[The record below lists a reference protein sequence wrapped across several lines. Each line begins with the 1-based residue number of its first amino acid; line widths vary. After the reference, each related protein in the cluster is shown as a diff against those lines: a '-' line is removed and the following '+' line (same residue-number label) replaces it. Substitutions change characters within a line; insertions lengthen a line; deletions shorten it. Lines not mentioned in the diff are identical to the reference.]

1 MTNILAING
10 GQKSITEPLKPELLR
25 WPIVTDE
32 DRNAIL
38 EVLDNR
44 KMSGTDIT
52 KKFEKEYAEWL
63 GVKYALG
70 YCNGTSAIHAAM
82 WACGVGAGDEV
93 ICPSMTYWAS
103 CTAALSLGA
112 AVNFA
117 DIDRETLCIDPA
129 DIEHRI
135 GPATRAIIVVHYSGY
150 PADMDEIMAIA
161 RKHNV
166 KVIEDVSHAHG
177 TLYKG
182 QMTGTI
188 GDIAGMSLMT
198 GKAFAMGE
206 AGLITTN
213 NRELYERCIA
223 YGHYER
229 TGVIS
234 NFNPADSQLTDKEL
248 LKFRGI
254 PQGGYKHRL
263 NQWCSAMGRV
273 QLKHYPDRIAEIDK
287 AMNYFCDLL
296 DSMEGLK
303 THRPPADSGSTKGG
317 WYNTKCFY
325 YPEKLKGVSASKF
338 CDALK
343 SEGLPPEYTLPGVNF
358 PLHLHPVF
366 HEADIF
372 NMGAPTMLS
381 FGQRDVRQGKGS
393 LPVSEKIDDF
403 VIGIPR
409 FVKFDQET
417 IEQVANTYRKVT
429 INVEELVS

>member
-1 MTNILAING
+1 
-10 GQKSITEPLKPELLR
+10 
-25 WPIVTDE
+25 
-32 DRNAIL
+32 
-38 EVLDNR
+38 
-44 KMSGTDIT
+44 
-52 KKFEKEYAEWL
+52 
-63 GVKYALG
+63 
-70 YCNGTSAIHAAM
+70 M